1 MRALTILVS
10 SLALLSLAGCST
22 TPETNSLVVFFD
34 GAERQSETDD
44 QRREIERALRD
55 TLEMPAEELKR
66 QRYADYQMN
75 RDTWTVVELLSHYF
89 VPNVPAILDP
99 TTFYRDIA
107 SSDARSAVQEQLRAL
122 ND

>member
-1 MRALTILVS
+1 MVA
-10 SLALLSLAGCST
+10 SLALLSPIGCST
-22 TPETNSLVVFFD
+22 TPEINSVVVFLH

-75 RDTWTVVELLSHYF
+75 SSVWTVVDVLSHYF
-89 VPNVPAILDP
+89 VPSVPVALDP
-99 TTFYRDIA
+99 ATFYRDVA
-107 SSDARSAVQEQLRAL
+107 SPDARSAVQEQLRTL
-122 ND
+122 NR